1 MPELRLNMISR
12 EWVIIAKE
20 KGKRPE
26 EFIGSREKK
35 RHPEF
40 VETCPFCPGNETRT
54 PDERYRIHDGSAWRV
69 RVVLNKFSILS
80 KEGERVRSSYGM
92 KRSINGVGSHEVII
106 ETPAHHLTIA
116 TMSHDQVRDILH
128 TYRNRFL
135 EAYRDPRIE
144 HAIIF
149 KNSGTVSGTA
159 IDHPLSQLV
168 GIPITPHQVRDR
180 IEGAMRFFDET
191 GECVQCRIISDELS
205 DGARVLMNTDHF
217 VSFVPYAAVSPFHI
231 WIFPKRHSGSFGSIN
246 PEETDDLAM
255 HLKTMLS
262 KIYHG
267 LINPDFN
274 YIIKS
279 GRPPQAGSEYIH
291 WYLTIVPRVAMTSGF
306 ELGSGMFINPLVP
319 EMSAD
324 FLRNVKIPEHGR

>member
-40 VETCPFCPGNETRT
+40 VETCPFCPGNEAKT

-69 RVVLNKFSILS
+69 RVVLNKFSVLS
-80 KEGERVRSSYGM
+80 KEGEKIRSSSGM

-106 ETPAHHLTIA
+106 EAPAHNLTIA
-116 TMSHDQVRDILH
+116 TMSLGQVRDILH
-128 TYRNRFL
+128 AYRNRFL

-144 HAIIF
+144 HVIIF
-149 KNSGTVSGTA
+149 KNSGAVSGTL
-159 IDHPLSQLV
+159 IEHPLSQVV

-180 IEGAMRFFDET
+180 IEGAMRFFDDT
-191 GECVQCRIISDELS
+191 GECVHCRTISDELS
-205 DGARVLMNTDHF
+205 DGARILMNTDHF
-217 VSFVPYAAVSPFHI
+217 VSFIPYAAVSPFHI
-231 WIFPKRHSGSFGSIN
+231 WVFPKRHSGSFGAIS
-246 PEETDDLAM
+246 PEETGDLAVHM
-255 HLKTMLS
+255 KTLLS
-262 KIYHG
+262 RIYHG
-267 LINPDFN
+267 LVNPDFN
-274 YIIKS
+274 YVIKS
-279 GRPPQAGSEYIH
+279 GRPSQAGSEYIH
-291 WYLTIVPRVAMTSGF
+291 WYLTIIPRVAMTSGF

-319 EMSAD
+319 EVSAD
-324 FLRNVKIPEHGR
+324 FLRNVKIPEYGR